1 MNMQYDA
8 KNKKLKKAVQQ
19 QSLKSEPKPQSFG
32 DKVGALFG
40 FGAKQP
46 EP

>member
-1 MNMQYDA
+1 MNLQYDE

-19 QSLKSEPKPQSFG
+19 QSLKSDTKPQSFG

-40 FGAKQP
+40 FGGK
-46 EP
+46 